1 MITGTLREDIVRIG
15 EKSEKN
21 KAAYPMLQLRDG
33 GHFAELVY
41 LFTAAHSKATVY
53 NIMGN
58 LQKGEAPGV
67 ITINKKGRL
76 LVLWL

>member
-1 MITGTLREDIVRIG
+1 
-15 EKSEKN
+15 
-21 KAAYPMLQLRDG
+21 MLQLRDG